1 MPEKYL
7 IPLIML
13 FIRAIV
19 LWVITTLSGAEKDNS
34 LFKSFLKA
42 IIISAIIT
50 VLFHM
55 SDLINLT
62 GPFFSKISGF
72 LNSIYFKAILSYIII
87 KLLYKF
93 DWITGFIVWL
103 IWYFAQFPLNIFHD
117 KLIKLILNYF

>member
-1 MPEKYL
+1 MPEKYI

-13 FIRAIV
+13 LFRATV

-34 LFKSFLKA
+34 LLKSFSKA

-50 VLFHM
+50 VLFYS
-55 SDLINLT
+55 SDLVNLT
-62 GPFFSKISGF
+62 GPYFSKISGF
-72 LNSIYFKAILSYIII
+72 FNSIYFKAILSYLII

-93 DWITGFIVWL
+93 DWIIGFVIWL
-103 IWYFAQFPLNIFHD
+103 IWYFAQIPLNIFHD